1 MAQRPA
7 SAAGTEREIVAPVAL
22 CRADG
27 SFDPAARGFSR
38 GPLSACEVPGHWG
51 RRKRWHYWGV
61 TSPREIV
68 SLTFVDLDYV
78 GLAIAVVV
86 DRASGR
92 RFRGGALAPLGWR
105 MPLPVRDGEGEVAVR
120 RRRFGLSF
128 RDLGREVA
136 LVVRA
141 PGLAVDVTVT
151 RPPGHETLGVG
162 VGWDEQHFA
171 YSAKHTALPARG
183 SLALDGVRRR
193 LAEGAFACL
202 DFGRGVWPWRSAW
215 NWASAAGVAGGRTL
229 GLNLGARWT
238 AGAGPSENALVV
250 DGRIH
255 KLPGELR
262 FDLDRRA
269 PRRPWR
275 IEGRGVTLR
284 FRPELCEHPRL
295 PLGVLAAELV
305 LGFGH
310 FEGRVLD
317 HDLTGLFGWA
327 EDFRARW

>member
-1 MAQRPA
+1 MALGLARE
-7 SAAGTEREIVAPVAL
+7 AAEEREIATPVAL

-27 SFDPAARGFSR
+27 RFDPDARGFSR
-38 GPLSACEVPGHWG
+38 APLCACEVPGPWG
-51 RRKRWHYWGV
+51 RRKRWHYWAV

-68 SLTFVDLDYV
+68 SLTFVDLDYL
-78 GLAIAVVV
+78 GLAVAVVV

-92 RFRGGALAPLGWR
+92 RFRGAAAAPLGWR
-105 MPLPVRDGEGEVAVR
+105 MPLPVRDGEGEVSVR
-120 RRRFGLSF
+120 RGRFALSL

-136 LVVRA
+136 LLARA

-151 RPPGHETLGVG
+151 RPPGHETLGVA
-162 VGWDEQHFA
+162 VGWDERHFA

-183 SLALDGVRRR
+183 SLALDGVRRP
-193 LAEGAFACL
+193 LADGAFACL

-229 GLNLGARWT
+229 GLNLGAQWT

-250 DGRIH
+250 DGRLH

-262 FDLDRRA
+262 FDFDRRV

-275 IEGRGVTLR
+275 IEGRGVALR
-284 FRPELCEHPRL
+284 FVPELDEHPRL
-295 PLGVLAAELV
+295 SLGVLAAELV

-317 HDLTGLFGWA
+317 HDLAGLFGWA